1 MYLKSKSELISRS
14 GLITFIYNSGHFTD
28 EQETW
33 PTPSIPTPSYAERLV
48 ILTLDF
54 TPRKVSPDDIVKYG
68 ITPWKNPS
76 STPTSC
82 EYTTIH
88 FYKLLTSPSATM
100 GAPNRRSIYLASL
113 EAHVDRLHAQLL
125 TLGLYPVPFEKLEPY
140 RGLNSKTAKVSLD
153 SINSV
158 IRGIDRG
165 HKSMVA
171 GLQHDISLT
180 RMKLLELERSVSTF
194 RCPKKKKRLNEKL
207 TFLT

>member
-1 MYLKSKSELISRS
+1 
-14 GLITFIYNSGHFTD
+14 
-28 EQETW
+28 
-33 PTPSIPTPSYAERLV
+33 
-48 ILTLDF
+48 
-54 TPRKVSPDDIVKYG
+54 
-68 ITPWKNPS
+68 
-76 STPTSC
+76 
-82 EYTTIH
+82 
-88 FYKLLTSPSATM
+88 M

-194 RCPKKKKRLNEKL
+194 RCPKKKKIEREANFFDMTRSMHADLMYRPLPQTHVSPVEL
-207 TFLT
+207 PRSSLSRSPSLPLHFIVSI